1 MLYLIDSNIST
12 SSQQLT
18 RIMRILDKYGAKYT
32 LLSTYKSSGR
42 WADHY
47 SPTLD
52 KEIVKGILKF
62 YDYDLSKVAK
72 LPNSSTVRTM
82 TKKHPQAVR
91 EYRSSTF
98 QDKKL
103 SEVIDWFSE
112 HPQFL
117 NAGIMYE
124 SRNGVCTANLRNDE
138 FRAFLPRSKKDKTR
152 YAALNVAFGELGIS
166 ENEVATPRPKKA
178 SYGHNKGGYK
188 WEL

>member
-12 SSQQLT
+12 SSKQLT
-18 RIMRILDKYGAKYT
+18 RIMRTLEKYGREYT

-42 WADHY
+42 WGEHY

-52 KEIVKGILKF
+52 KDIVKGILKF

-72 LPNSSTVRTM
+72 SPNSSTVRTM
-82 TKKHPQAVR
+82 AKKHPQAVR

-103 SEVIDWFSE
+103 SEIVDWFSQ

-117 NAGIMYE
+117 NVGIMYE
-124 SRNGVCTANLRNDE
+124 SRNGACTANLRNDE

-166 ENEVATPRPKKA
+166 EDDTATPRKKKTRH
-178 SYGHNKGGYK
+178 GHHNGGYK
-188 WEL
+188 WT